1 MNSIM
6 RAELPNPSFAR
17 ERWRTLNGQWDF
29 LMDPEDCLQVGGV
42 DKLSWDR
49 TIRVPFCYES
59 ELLLPAVCGIVA
71 VLQ

>member
-29 LMDPEDCLQVGGV
+29 LMDPEDCLQGGGV

-49 TIRVPFCYES
+49 TICVPFCYDYF
-59 ELLLPAVCGIVA
+59 LLGTL
-71 VLQ
+71 

>member
-29 LMDPEDCLQVGGV
+29 LMDPEDCLQGGGV

-49 TIRVPFCYES
+49 TICVPFCYES
-59 ELLLPAVCGIVA
+59 ELSGIGIVA
-71 VLQ
+71 VLR